1 MFAKEKLV
9 SEAVVKVR
17 KILHLMTGSNHNYA
31 GTSFLSFLQ
40 VVYYIREFLIRVRT
54 RWTANLMIAMTKFD
68 CIF

>member
-31 GTSFLSFLQ
+31 GTSFLSFSQ
-40 VVYYIREFLIRVRT
+40 VVDYTLSEMHRPGGVEIKVFF
-54 RWTANLMIAMTKFD
+54 KS
-68 CIF
+68 